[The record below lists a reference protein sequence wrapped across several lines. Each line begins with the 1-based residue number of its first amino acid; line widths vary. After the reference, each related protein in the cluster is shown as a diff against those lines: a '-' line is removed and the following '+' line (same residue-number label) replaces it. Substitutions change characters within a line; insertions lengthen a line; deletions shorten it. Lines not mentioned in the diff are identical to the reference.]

1 MRRAQQLVEPLVLS
15 EPSDGKR
22 ARRGLAEPKLRAAW
36 NGAVWGTPV
45 ALAATVLARATIGN
59 EAPFAA
65 IFWLGLAL
73 YVALSILAASRKQ
86 TRARLATA

>member
-1 MRRAQQLVEPLVLS
+1 M
-15 EPSDGKR
+15 
-22 ARRGLAEPKLRAAW
+22 
-36 NGAVWGTPV
+36 